1 MLTLTL
7 LIISLF
13 AFGQVGSALGMGSG
27 AESLQSWQVG
37 AALGT
42 TSGAESLQSWQVGA
56 ASGTTSIPES
66 PTSWQICSKSET
78 TSGPE
83 SLTSW
88 QVGSES
94 GTTSGSESPQSWQ
107 MNPTLGLALASEI
120 RSSEREANVRDSLSA
135 DNNPTSWSERIRHVP
150 ARMYPMP
157 GVHFEPNYY
166 RIEREPIRLGLVNSI
181 PRSIA
186 LDTGWAQRNILS
198 SSVLTR
204 PVDCSRIPRL

>member
-42 TSGAESLQSWQVGA
+42 TS
-56 ASGTTSIPES
+56 IPES

-94 GTTSGSESPQSWQ
+94 GLAPGSE
-107 MNPTLGLALASEI
+107 TH
-120 RSSEREANVRDSLSA
+120 SSGQVGFVRDSVSRA
-135 DNNPTSWSERIRHVP
+135 KMPISWREHSPQMFGKI
-150 ARMYPMP
+150 YPLESKYCNTEKRPIML
-157 GVHFEPNYY
+157 GSVHSLPQIVKLYGGY
-166 RIEREPIRLGLVNSI
+166 GQH
-181 PRSIA
+181 
-186 LDTGWAQRNILS
+186 DILS

-204 PVDCSRIPRL
+204 PV

>member
-42 TSGAESLQSWQVGA
+42 TFGSESLQ
-56 ASGTTSIPES
+56 
-66 PTSWQICSKSET
+66 
-78 TSGPE
+78 
-83 SLTSW
+83 SW

-107 MNPTLGLALASEI
+107 VNPTLGLALASEI
-120 RSSEREANVRDSLSA
+120 RSSEREANVRGSLFA